1 MRTFTR
7 RIFIVLFAVSSL
19 GAVTFAVQ
27 GQGDNLLTN
36 PGFEAPFAE
45 LENED
50 QIAEGWTAWSL
61 GDEAERPLYSAASL
75 DDADRVREGTDAQKY
90 SSYLSAHTAGVYQT
104 VSGLTAGETL
114 SFSVYVYVW
123 SSSNDTD
130 RSVSSDPGGVTVEI
144 GIDPTGGT
152 DPENTAI
159 LWSAPVTIYDE
170 YTQLSAAAEAA
181 GDTVTV
187 FVRSIVAEAV
197 LVTDVFLDEAALTTG
212 VVGITPEITP
222 EVTEVLPTIE
232 VLPSETPVETAI
244 VIPSETPT
252 LAPTIGVPTGEASA
266 TEDLALTATIE
277 AINATSTAL
286 FAIQT
291 SSAATLSAVPPT
303 LELTATPDIA
313 ASETGVALQALATQ
327 GQVDFLTREAE
338 GILTATALAAS
349 PIPASP
355 TASLTPTFTEI
366 APLPTEFI
374 PSPTAIVVTATEIPV
389 TATVEAP
396 TAEPTSAPTQVN
408 QTAPEVPQGT
418 PISPDISE
426 SFPGRLLHTVQN
438 RETVAELA
446 ARYGSST
453 QAIIEAN
460 GLDENA
466 LIYIGQLLIIPV
478 RVPPLNVTQTSPD
491 QPDAGVTPTSQVVI
505 TLTGNEGTYVVL
517 SGDTLS
523 AVASKFNTTVTTI
536 AQLNGIV
543 NVHRLEIG
551 QVLIVPGTAGP
562 DVSQAIRET
571 VVVRYGDTLNRLA
584 LRYNVSVQRI
594 AEVNRIT
601 NINLIYAGQTLL
613 IPVQ

>member
-1 MRTFTR
+1 MRTLTR

-90 SSYLSAHTAGVYQT
+90 SSYLAAHTGGMYQT

-130 RSVSSDPGGVTVEI
+130 RSVSSDPGGVTVEV
-144 GIDPTGGT
+144 GIDPAGGT
-152 DPENTAI
+152 DAENTAI
-159 LWSAPVTIYDE
+159 LWSAPVTTYDE
-170 YTQLSAAAEAA
+170 YTQLTVTADAA
-181 GDTVTV
+181 GDTATV

-212 VVGITPEITP
+212 AVSITPEITP

-252 LAPTIGVPTGEASA
+252 LAPTVGVPTGEASA

-277 AINATSTAL
+277 AINATATAL

-366 APLPTEFI
+366 APLPTEVI
-374 PSPTAIVVTATEIPV
+374 ASPTAIVVTATEISV

-396 TAEPTSAPTQVN
+396 TVAPTSAPTQVS
-408 QTAPEVPQGT
+408 QTSPEVPQGT

-460 GLDENA
+460 GLNENA

-478 RVPPLNVTQTSPD
+478 RVPPLDVTQTSPD

-551 QVLIVPGTAGP
+551 QVLIVPGTGGP